1 MSAARTF
8 VGRQD
13 RSRQSFESDS
23 ATEKVAAQIGLRGA
37 DPVQLRAQE
46 TEKVAKIHIVVQ
58 RDPLGVD
65 EGVR

>member
-46 TEKVAKIHIVVQ
+46 TDKVAKSTLSCSVIHSAWTKVS
-58 RDPLGVD
+58 R
-65 EGVR
+65 